1 MSCEQAIYQ
10 AGIARI
16 YGICINRVWWLGPG
30 GTILLDCNCIIANF
44 NSWSATMRKASQ
56 LKVKANEDIRT
67 NCEVPLSTHVQLRS
81 KRKCVCKCMPLYR
94 FASTRIKVAV
104 TIIAGHNELHLRRR
118 HCLLTSSAL
127 TSSRVR
133 SCLASPETA
142 RRTAITARRLKRWDI
157 MVANWLRLVDEWSSW
172 L

>member
-10 AGIARI
+10 AGIARS
-16 YGICINRVWWLGPG
+16 YGICINRMWWLGPG
-30 GTILLDCNCIIANF
+30 GTILLDCNCTIANF
-44 NSWSATMRKASQ
+44 NSWSATMRKESQ
-56 LKVKANEDIRT
+56 LNVKANEDFRT
-67 NCEVPLSTHVQLRS
+67 NCEAPLSAHVQLKS
-81 KRKCVCKCMPLYR
+81 KRKCVYKCTPLYL
-94 FASTRIKVAV
+94 FASINVAV
-104 TIIAGHNELHLRRR
+104 IIIAGHKELHLRRR

>member
-1 MSCEQAIYQ
+1 MYQ
-10 AGIARI
+10 PCVVAGSRWNNTAGLQLHNCKFQFVVRD
-16 YGICINRVWWLGPG
+16 NAKRV
-30 GTILLDCNCIIANF
+30 TIE
-44 NSWSATMRKASQ
+44 SESQ
-56 LKVKANEDIRT
+56 RGFRT
-67 NCEVPLSTHVQLRS
+67 NCEVPLSTHVQLKS

-104 TIIAGHNELHLRRR
+104 IIIAGHKELHLRRR
-118 HCLLTSSAL
+118 HCLLTSSAS

>member
-1 MSCEQAIYQ
+1 MYQ
-10 AGIARI
+10 PCVVAGSRWNNTAGLQSHNCKFQFVVR
-16 YGICINRVWWLGPG
+16 NNAKRV
-30 GTILLDCNCIIANF
+30 TIESESQRRYQDELRGASF
-44 NSWSATMRKASQ
+44 NACA
-56 LKVKANEDIRT
+56 
-67 NCEVPLSTHVQLRS
+67 VQFRS

-94 FASTRIKVAV
+94 FASTSINVAV
-104 TIIAGHNELHLRRR
+104 IIIAGHKELHLRRR

-157 MVANWLRLVDEWSSW
+157 MVANWLRLVDEW